1 MVEKHRNFVQ
11 AYLQCF
17 DAAEAARRAQCGADA
32 LARPAVRRELAAQTG
47 LPVRCTLVREELY
60 PTLKGRLPAP
70 FPVKILVR
78 QPWQKELP
86 RQGQE

>member
-1 MVEKHRNFVQ
+1 MAATADEMIEKWDGDSTVVK
-11 AYLQCF
+11 
-17 DAAEAARRAQCGADA
+17 ADT
-32 LARPAVRRELAAQTG
+32 LDDLAAQTG

-60 PTLKGRLPAP
+60 PALKGRLPEP